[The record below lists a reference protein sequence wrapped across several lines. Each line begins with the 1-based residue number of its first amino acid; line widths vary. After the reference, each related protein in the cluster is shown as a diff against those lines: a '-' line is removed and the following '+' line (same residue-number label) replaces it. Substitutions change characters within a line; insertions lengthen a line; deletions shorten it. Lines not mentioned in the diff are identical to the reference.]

1 MNEPLLLIERVKNT
15 ILLGESHFREF
26 KSAKEGKPGDKQLR
40 NPTKICKEIGEALV
54 AFTNADGGDLLIGV
68 EDSGE
73 ITGLKHTE
81 EQIETMLNAPYTH
94 VYNDQKLPLLY
105 RTKINLEETIILFF
119 SVSKS
124 DGQIYQLPDG
134 RCVRRKDKETIPI
147 DFNTIII
154 ERSEQRSREF
164 DREFLDGANVSD
176 LDLELLSE
184 LSRNYLPG
192 ISIEKYLQQIGIG
205 EYTPAGLRLR
215 RAAIIL
221 FSKKIENWIPR
232 CELRVIKV
240 NGNELLSGADYN
252 VTVDERYVGN
262 AFRLLTNGWDFLRPF
277 LIGKTEFG
285 PDATFQS
292 QYIYP
297 EIACREALVN
307 AIAHRDYT
315 ISNSID
321 FIIYSD
327 RLTIKSPGLL
337 LSSIKIEDLL
347 LFRNV
352 HESRNT
358 YVAKVLRENKFMREM
373 GEGIKRIY
381 EILNDNEIGNPILE
395 SKENSFHLTIE
406 NKSIYSNK
414 ELEWLS
420 LFESYRLNK
429 LQKRIVALGLHD
441 KEISPNDIYK
451 ALSTNDRDTYDSV
464 VTSLRVLGLL
474 DETRTSS
481 AATAMSK
488 RQKIKK
494 QRVGRYKV
502 VSPGRQQILNQ
513 TKVLNAI
520 FVFNLPSDIG
530 EERLKEIF
538 NRYGSISNIR
548 QPINRY
554 NKRPYNYCF
563 VHFAEDSSA
572 QELIRKKTIDI
583 DGHIATISEYIENMK
598 QKSNKSLNLKKRG

>member
-26 KSAKEGKPGDKQLR
+26 KSANEGKPGQKQLR
-40 NPTKICKEIGEALV
+40 NPTKICREIGEALV

-73 ITGLKHTE
+73 ITGLEHNE
-81 EQIETMLNAPYTH
+81 DQIETMLNAPYSH
-94 VYNDQKLPLLY
+94 VYENQKLPLIY
-105 RTKINLEETIILFF
+105 RTKIKIDEKIILFF

-154 ERSEQRSREF
+154 ERSEQRSRDY
-164 DREFLDGANVSD
+164 DREFIDGANVTD
-176 LDLELLSE
+176 LELELLSE

-192 ISIEKYLQQIGIG
+192 ISIEKYLQQIGLG

-252 VTVDERYVGN
+252 VTVDERFVGN
-262 AFRLLTNGWDFLRPF
+262 VFTLLTNGWDFLRPY
-277 LIGKTEFG
+277 LIGRTEFG

-321 FIIYSD
+321 FVIYSD

-347 LFRNV
+347 LFKNV

-381 EILNDNEIGNPILE
+381 QILNDNEIGSPKIE
-395 SKENSFHLTIE
+395 SKENCFHLTIE
-406 NKSIYSNK
+406 NKSIYSHK

-441 KEISPNDIYK
+441 KEISPHDIYK
-451 ALSTNDRDTYDSV
+451 ALATTDRDTYDSV
-464 VTSLRVLGLL
+464 VTSLRVLGIL
-474 DETRTSS
+474 EEIRTST
-481 AATAMSK
+481 AATAISK
-488 RQKIKK
+488 LHKTKKQKI
-494 QRVGRYKV
+494 GRYKV

-520 FVFNLPSDIG
+520 FVFNLPPNTNEEELKDIFG
-530 EERLKEIF
+530 
-538 NRYGSISNIR
+538 RYGNISNIKH
-548 QPINRY
+548 PLNRY
-554 NKRPYNYCF
+554 NNRPFNYCF
-563 VHFAEDSSA
+563 VHFSEDSAA
-572 QELIRKKTIDI
+572 QELIRKKTIEI
-583 DGHIATISEYIENMK
+583 KGNIVTISEYIENMK
-598 QKSNKSLNLKKRG
+598 KKYNNTFQK